1 MVKLSYSKGES
12 KIKAHKC
19 ALYSVNCSMKKKT
32 ATQMVSQCIHIINC
46 TIKILSR
53 SDKKLNTNVITTFVK
68 QHAIPYHISEVYCLN
83 FLYADVA
90 KEHTLIENYGKA

>member
-1 MVKLSYSKGES
+1 
-12 KIKAHKC
+12 
-19 ALYSVNCSMKKKT
+19 
-32 ATQMVSQCIHIINC
+32 MVSQCIHIINC

-90 KEHTLIENYGKA
+90 KEHTLIENYGKAWLIMDNLLMKLIIWVPSLKLYIIP